1 MTNSAFQATKSII
14 YSPVIPCR
22 GHDPNERH
30 ELGWTPLMV
39 AVAIGNIDL
48 VKLLLDKGADVNA
61 EDNFFLPNFIRDM
74 KTLTSILRVRLSEF
88 SSEISPKSNTKGFT
102 ALHFAA
108 LLHHLEIV
116 KLLLER
122 GANPLIRTASG
133 HLAVEYVDPHSSKNG
148 VEILKLLESAATVY
162 ALRQEQEDLELRKK
176 FPLEMRLKDSKN
188 YIVGQEGAIGIVA
201 ATIRRKENGWQDED
215 RPLVFLFLGIGKTE
229 LAKRLAEYIH
239 KSKPE
244 AFIRIDMSEFQTKH
258 EVSKFIGSPPGYVG
272 YEEGGQLTEKLRKY
286 PNAVVLFD
294 EVEKAHPDILTIMLQ
309 LFDEGRLTD
318 GRGKTV
324 VCKDA
329 IFIMTSN
336 LAQEEIAAHCLQ
348 LREEAQ
354 LKNVDAL
361 KNINSAEFFSTN
373 QTDIATP
380 ALLQVSKDFRDR
392 VVRPIL
398 ISHFRRN
405 EFLGRINEIVYFLP
419 FSEKE
424 LEELVEKELQK
435 WKEKVYK
442 IIYDSLMDAD
452 HFFTTDQAKAR
463 NNLEISWTKDVNKL
477 LTAGYDVHYGARSL
491 KFEVDRAVVNQLAAL
506 WEQGQ
511 WCTCIKL

>member
-1 MTNSAFQATKSII
+1 
-14 YSPVIPCR
+14 
-22 GHDPNERH
+22 
-30 ELGWTPLMV
+30 
-39 AVAIGNIDL
+39 
-48 VKLLLDKGADVNA
+48 
-61 EDNFFLPNFIRDM
+61 
-74 KTLTSILRVRLSEF
+74 
-88 SSEISPKSNTKGFT
+88 
-102 ALHFAA
+102 
-108 LLHHLEIV
+108 
-116 KLLLER
+116 
-122 GANPLIRTASG
+122 
-133 HLAVEYVDPHSSKNG
+133 
-148 VEILKLLESAATVY
+148 
-162 ALRQEQEDLELRKK
+162 
-176 FPLEMRLKDSKN
+176 
-188 YIVGQEGAIGIVA
+188 
-201 ATIRRKENGWQDED
+201 
-215 RPLVFLFLGIGKTE
+215 
-229 LAKRLAEYIH
+229 
-239 KSKPE
+239 
-244 AFIRIDMSEFQTKH
+244 MSEFQTKH

-435 WKEKVYK
+435 WKEK
-442 IIYDSLMDAD
+442 
-452 HFFTTDQAKAR
+452 AKAR

-506 WEQGQ
+506 WEQGAVTKGSKVELYVEDGTLRFKCSKPAESKG
-511 WCTCIKL
+511 WFR